1 MHVFARLEEATLK
14 TILDELLP
22 LTILLDQGG
31 TQGGTQGDRWVKIEP
46 TSHVD
51 FVAGEGLRLISSG
64 QIHWIVGGVP
74 VDATL
79 HSAQVMLRPE
89 VRAEKHGGR
98 LVFRPSLE
106 AADVKNIPGLLDRG
120 IVALVNR
127 QLESRGDELYWD
139 FGHSLGIS
147 VGLPRTLVE
156 LQALQLAVTNAAVAV
171 TADAFELTLTLS
183 LRFQRAPATG

>member
-1 MHVFARLEEATLK
+1 MHIFARLEEATLK

-22 LTILLDQGG
+22 VRILLDQGG
-31 TQGGTQGDRWVKIEP
+31 TQGAADRWVSIEP
-46 TSHVD
+46 TRQVD
-51 FVAGEGLRLISSG
+51 FIAGEGLRLTTGG

-79 HSAQVMLRPE
+79 HTAQVMLRPE

-106 AADVKNIPGLLDRG
+106 SADVKNVPGLLDRG

-127 QLESRGDELYWD
+127 QLESRGNELYWD
-139 FGHSLGIS
+139 FGHSLGFS
-147 VGLPRTLVE
+147 VGLPPALVGV
-156 LQALQLAVTNAAVAV
+156 QALQLAVTNAAVAV

-183 LRFQRAPATG
+183 LHFQRAPATG